1 MHAFLQLKRY
11 SILPIHIECIFVWRS
26 WFFSQTL
33 VIGNIYELSEYYQDM
48 IAYKILLAVL
58 IICLLLFLIYIALKP
73 KIFSK
78 RKILLIVTFFSMA
91 IVSLFFFTGFKK
103 FNSDISRILRNSSPK
118 THNEVY
124 SLLFKKPIDS
134 CMTPINFKD
143 QLIPKIDCCIWM
155 EVKLCPTELTRI
167 IKMKNYKTS
176 IYSRLDSLNL
186 LKPFS
191 DKPVWWTPQ
200 VLGDTI
206 IKLNIR
212 FNDDNQQTLFFG
224 RDSSHVYLCDQA
236 L

>member
-1 MHAFLQLKRY
+1 MMAD
-11 SILPIHIECIFVWRS
+11 
-26 WFFSQTL
+26 T
-33 VIGNIYELSEYYQDM
+33 
-48 IAYKILLAVL
+48 ILLASL
-58 IICLLLFLIYIALKP
+58 IICLLLFLIYVAFNP
-73 KIFSK
+73 KKFSK
-78 RKILLIVTFFSMA
+78 RRNLLIITIFSLG

-103 FNSDISRILRNSSPK
+103 LNSDISRIIRNSSPK
-118 THNEVY
+118 TSDEVY

-134 CMTPINFKD
+134 CMTTINFKD
-143 QLIPKIDCCIWM
+143 QVIPKLDCCIWM

-167 IKMKNYKTS
+167 IKLKNYQS
-176 IYSRLDSLNL
+176 SVYSKSDSLNL

-191 DKPVWWTPQ
+191 DKPIWWTPQ

-212 FNDDNQQTLFFG
+212 FNDDSQQTLFFG